1 MLSCLWCDAFAA
13 GCCCCC
19 VCLGFWCRLPT
30 FAPSASLSTKRRATD
45 QKHFDLSVQLN
56 MTISNRDLKCY
67 IVQRPRQR
75 QYQAIFKKKSAK
87 FNHQNTFH
95 HKSISKKKLTPTE
108 NDSNSARSLLD
119 VASRV
124 SVGPEVER
132 KFRSFC
138 VVCCLEALY
147 GGYFCVRAC
156 MHI

>member
-1 MLSCLWCDAFAA
+1 MLYCSK
-13 GCCCCC
+13 
-19 VCLGFWCRLPT
+19 
-30 FAPSASLSTKRRATD
+30 APSAP
-45 QKHFDLSVQLN
+45 VP
-56 MTISNRDLKCY
+56 SNF
-67 IVQRPRQR
+67 Q
-75 QYQAIFKKKSAK
+75 KKSAK

-147 GGYFCVRAC
+147 GGYFCVCAC
-156 MHI
+156 MHFDDSVSFLPIALFSCWGWFWEWTEKMPFCKPLARDCGIGHSLWPVATGLARGHCLCQNSL